1 MASEPKT
8 KPTGASVDDFLRT
21 GNPKR
26 ADEGFAAKQM
36 LEEITGEPA
45 EMWGPSIVG
54 FGRYSYIGPNKKPV
68 EWPMIGFSPRKAEFV
83 FYFKPEF
90 EGREELLAKVGK
102 YRDGVSCVY
111 FKKLADADPAVLRQL
126 AEASYR
132 ATQAAVAAGGYTGC

>member
-8 KPTGASVDDFLRT
+8 KPTGASVDDFLRSAA
-21 GNPKR
+21 PR
-26 ADEGFAAKQM
+26 RVEEGFAAKAM

-83 FYFKPEF
+83 FYFQPEF
-90 EGREELLAKVGK
+90 DGRDDMLARVGNS
-102 YRDGVSCVY
+102 RDGVSCVY
-111 FKKLADADPAVLRQL
+111 FKKLSDADPAALREL
-126 AEASYR
+126 AEASWR
-132 ATQAAVAAGGYTGC
+132 ATRARIAAGGFKGC

>member
-8 KPTGASVDDFLRT
+8 KPTGASVDDFLRA
-21 GNPKR
+21 
-26 ADEGFAAKQM
+26 ADPRRVEEGFAAKAM
-36 LEEITGEPA
+36 LEEITGQPA

-54 FGRYSYIGPNKKPV
+54 FGRYSYLGPSKKPV

-83 FYFKPEF
+83 FYFSPMFPE
-90 EGREELLAKVGK
+90 RDSLLARVGK

-126 AEASYR
+126 AQASYR
-132 ATQAAVAAGGYTGC
+132 ATQAARAAGVTGC

>member
-8 KPTGASVDDFLRT
+8 KPTGASVDDFLRS
-21 GNPKR
+21 
-26 ADEGFAAKQM
+26 ADPRRVEEGFAAKAM
-36 LEEITGEPA
+36 LEEITGQPA

-54 FGRYSYIGPNKKPV
+54 FDRYSYIGPNKKPA

-83 FYFKPEF
+83 FYFKPSF
-90 EGREELLAKVGK
+90 EGRDELLARVGK

-111 FKKLADADPAVLRQL
+111 FRKLSDADPAVLRQL

-132 ATQAAVAAGGYTGC
+132 ATKSSPPQGC